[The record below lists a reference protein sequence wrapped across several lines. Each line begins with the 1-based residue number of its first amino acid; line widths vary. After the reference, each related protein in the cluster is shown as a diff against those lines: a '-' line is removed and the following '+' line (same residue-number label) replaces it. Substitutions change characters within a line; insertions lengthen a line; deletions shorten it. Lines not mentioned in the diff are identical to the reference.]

1 MAKHR
6 KKKGTTGEDIP
17 VASFSDVAFLL
28 IIFFLLATTL
38 QQISGFTTELPAG
51 EKAEQQAEE
60 MPTVTLKG
68 GKIFLNENKQPL
80 DDMKEL
86 REKLKELKLPAK
98 KNKDDRIVTL
108 EAVGRV
114 EYQQYFEA
122 MSIITAAGGYIGIV
136 REDEKGG

>member
-38 QQISGFTTELPAG
+38 QKVSGFKTELPAG

-68 GKIFLNENKQPL
+68 GHVYLNENAQPL
-80 DDMKEL
+80 RSITEL
-86 REKLKELKLPAK
+86 RQKLIDLKLPEK
-98 KNKDDRIVTL
+98 KSKDDRIVTL
-108 EAVGRV
+108 ETVGFV

-122 MSIITAAGGYIGIV
+122 MSVITAAGGYIGIV